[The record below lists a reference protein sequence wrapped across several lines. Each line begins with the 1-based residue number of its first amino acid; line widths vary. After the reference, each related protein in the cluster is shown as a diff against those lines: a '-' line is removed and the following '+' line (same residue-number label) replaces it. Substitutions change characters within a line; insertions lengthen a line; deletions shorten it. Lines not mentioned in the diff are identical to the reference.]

1 MLPDQSQRSSRST
14 DMEYLDM
21 REALESIEIIV
32 DSREQPSSQ
41 AKKRYKAFGCP
52 YRRQTMSYGDYTYN
66 FRLNGKEL
74 IDQSETVYADCIIE
88 RKASLEELSSN
99 LTHGRA
105 RFMREFT
112 KARENG
118 ASIYLLIENSDL
130 KSIYAGHYNTHFDKK
145 AYFASFI
152 AFLARYHIQPVFCP
166 AELSGRV
173 IYEILYR
180 ELKERLEKGLYDGFS
195 L

>member
-32 DSREQPSSQ
+32 DSREQPSRQ
-41 AKKRYKAFGCP
+41 AEKRYKAFGCP

-74 IDQSETVYADCIIE
+74 IKPDETACPECVIE
-88 RKASLEELSSN
+88 RKASLEELSNN
-99 LTHGRA
+99 LTHGRD
-105 RFMREFT
+105 RFIREFT
-112 KARENG
+112 RAKDNG
-118 ASIYLLIENSDL
+118 AAIYLLVENSDL
-130 KSIYAGHYNTHFDKK
+130 KSIYAGHYQTRFDKH

-152 AFLARYHIQPVFCP
+152 AFFSFIAVTRSAC
-166 AELSGRV
+166 
-173 IYEILYR
+173 IL
-180 ELKERLEKGLYDGFS
+180 FS
-195 L
+195 ILFKSSNSCWT